1 MQIKTAMRYHCTCT
15 RMAKMRD
22 KPHQLL
28 ECGQIGTF
36 KAVTGYELVQ
46 CFRKLKVIFL
56 KINYFYFWMLW
67 VFIAAQAFL

>member
-15 RMAKMRD
+15 RMAKMKETNHINCWNVD
-22 KPHQLL
+22 KL
-28 ECGQIGTF
+28 E
-36 KAVTGYELVQ
+36 AVTGYELVQ

>member
-1 MQIKTAMRYHCTCT
+1 MKETNHINCWNV
-15 RMAKMRD
+15 D
-22 KPHQLL
+22 KL
-28 ECGQIGTF
+28 E
-36 KAVTGYELVQ
+36 AVTGYELVQ